1 MEYRAIFQ
9 YRYLTRLAECTRE
22 RWKRLRESEGN
33 KPECSNEKRVW
44 FHHLSWCIKLLM
56 NTNRNTL
63 HLPSIMSISLN
74 GRQHTLEDFK
84 AFSPDDLSPVAF
96 FSWTQGTSEDKEK
109 LHLAYVSLY
118 TQAKRSPVP
127 KIRKAGLK
135 MERMWRGGKPTVDS
149 YWDTKSL
156 KKLRSKNVIAAAR
169 NSSSL
174 QIAVGKQQL
183 KDALRELQDPQ
194 PQQSFDGRQA
204 QDRQVKTSQKLSA
217 SDQQQQ
223 THEQPPLSSEQRRG
237 TLTTELLGNE
247 LTSNPSD
254 SDYQPT
260 TGTSAR
266 TSLSTIDFH
275 YHNNL
280 TGPGETSCRLRTTF
294 KCIFG
299 DLDVSEQLMSAR
311 KEMIK
316 QQCTLQSAAD
326 LLSLNFIFTKA
337 FLEDNLPSEAVTCLT
352 RQPTSAPKSEDVELL
367 LVCCL
372 HVGTTDYLPGRAYL
386 KDRTARQDSVTSDI
400 ISSYA
405 SSGVL
410 RNRVS
415 NLAFNENTYIEQSV
429 KPFVTGTFAQLD
441 FQEHWII
448 DPFPVPT
455 GYEERLFPDFY
466 GEKDGLPFVVL
477 EVKPP
482 DADPDDC
489 DVDVR
494 KVTLLMK
501 LSLNRLLEA
510 GVKDPVVIGLLVQD
524 RRCEIFTMDL
534 AYEAVYI
541 PKVLGTFEVPEN
553 KLQLPLLLH
562 ALGPLTTAKEIASN
576 TLAKI
581 TDRPRRVPSEKNLLI
596 RSSFYLRGVKIPEP
610 VAPAVAL

>member
-1 MEYRAIFQ
+1 
-9 YRYLTRLAECTRE
+9 
-22 RWKRLRESEGN
+22 
-33 KPECSNEKRVW
+33 
-44 FHHLSWCIKLLM
+44 
-56 NTNRNTL
+56 
-63 HLPSIMSISLN
+63 MSISLN

-127 KIRKAGLK
+127 KIRKTGLK

-183 KDALRELQDPQ
+183 
-194 PQQSFDGRQA
+194 
-204 QDRQVKTSQKLSA
+204 
-217 SDQQQQ
+217 
-223 THEQPPLSSEQRRG
+223 
-237 TLTTELLGNE
+237 N
-247 LTSNPSD
+247 
-254 SDYQPT
+254 
-260 TGTSAR
+260 AR

-294 KCIFG
+294 KCVFG

-352 RQPTSAPKSEDVELL
+352 RQPVSAPKSEDVELL

-477 EVKPP
+477 EVKAP